1 MKIMFISII
10 SSCKNQVIPGA
21 SSINNESNLQQR
33 KYITPKENSIVI
45 LGDNMVKHVNGWD
58 LAKKMKSNCKVY
70 VKHFLEQK
78 NWNQSTECRIN

>member
-1 MKIMFISII
+1 MFISII

-58 LAKKMKSNCKVY
+58 LAKKMKSNRNVY
-70 VKHFLEQK
+70 VKNFLG
-78 NWNQSTECRIN
+78 SRPIA

>member
-1 MKIMFISII
+1 MFISII
-10 SSCKNQVIPGA
+10 SSCKNQVIPGG
-21 SSINNESNLQQR
+21 SSINNESNRQQR

-70 VKHFLEQK
+70 VKNF
-78 NWNQSTECRIN
+78 WGSRPIA

>member
-1 MKIMFISII
+1 MFISII

-21 SSINNESNLQQR
+21 SSINSESNLQQR

-70 VKHFLEQK
+70 VKNFLG
-78 NWNQSTECRIN
+78 SRPIA

>member
-1 MKIMFISII
+1 MFISII

-70 VKHFLEQK
+70 VKNF
-78 NWNQSTECRIN
+78 WGSRPIA